1 MLKVLE
7 DRVIIEVI
15 EPEQVTASGFIIAG
29 HQERSQEAIVVAVN
43 EFYTSPSGK
52 QIPMDIK
59 VGDKVLFAKYSGT
72 ELEYEKKKY
81 IMIQYRDII
90 ATLEEN

>member
-7 DRVIIEVI
+7 DRVIIQAI
-15 EPEQVTASGFIIAG
+15 EQEQVTSSGFILTG
-29 HQERSQEAIVVAVN
+29 EPERSQEAIVVAVN
-43 EFYTSPSGK
+43 DYYTSASGK

-59 VGDKVLFAKYSGT
+59 VGDKILFSKYSGT
-72 ELEYEKKKY
+72 ELEYEKNKY